1 MSPVNQVT
9 KKPSSDI
16 KWNGIGKQDFVSFF
30 KENPVCYLA
39 TADNGKPSV
48 RPVQL
53 MFESEGKLYFC
64 TANTKNMYKQMKNR
78 PICGASGFVKGY
90 VTTLRI
96 NGEVKFSNDFSIKE
110 RVIKENALVRSIY
123 KTPDN
128 PVFEIFYIEHG
139 NATFQYINGQPAKV
153 TMF

>member
-1 MSPVNQVT
+1 MEFD
-9 KKPSSDI
+9 KL
-16 KWNGIGKQDFVSFF
+16 DFVRFF

-39 TADNGKPSV
+39 TAENGKPSV

-53 MFESEGKLYFC
+53 MFETEGKLYFC
-64 TANTKNMYKQMKNR
+64 TANTKSMYKQMQTT
-78 PICGASGFVKGY
+78 PFVELATSSKDY

-96 NGEVKFSNDFSIKE
+96 GGEVKFSKDSSIKE

-123 KTPDN
+123 KTADN

-139 NATFQYINGQPAKV
+139 TATFQYLNGQPAKV
-153 TMF
+153 PRF